1 MRNRR
6 KRNTYPKQANEGRST
21 YLVNLGQKPT
31 WKQSRPNMQSPCE
44 RRSWGGNN
52 WVWPHLGCPY
62 TLHVGTASP
71 FHVASLGGSTKVVAC
86 GILWNIPYNRPFHSY
101 I

>member
-6 KRNTYPKQANEGRST
+6 KRNADPKQANEGRPT

-31 WKQSRPNMQSPCE
+31 WKQSRPNIQPPCR
-44 RRSWGGNN
+44 RRSRGGNTYGA
-52 WVWPHLGCPY
+52 PAP
-62 TLHVGTASP
+62 LHAGIAS
-71 FHVASLGGSTKVVAC
+71 FHMASLGGSPKAVAC